1 MEKNNPFY
9 AWQNYIVKHSP
20 AVILQKLENLIL
32 DDGGIFK
39 DDPVFAEFRSL
50 SLQFRISLLMEWGRY
65 AEALAWLCLQTEL
78 NPHNFEAHALKEQ
91 LKKQLNFSK
100 EGNIVTVTNPSA
112 KGKVSMFDWGKVAG
126 MRTIK
131 AKIERDILLPLQ
143 NREMYIKNKV
153 SIPRGMLIY
162 GPPGCG
168 KTFIVKRIAELL
180 KFNYIEVSPSTVAS
194 TYVHGTQEKIKSLFE
209 EAKSKRP
216 SLLFIDEL
224 EGFVPNRNRADISFH
239 YQSEVNE
246 LLIQLNNAHENGIF
260 VVGATNY
267 LNLIDD
273 AVKRPGRFDLKLFIG
288 PPDIEARIDT
298 FKSLLKKR
306 NHRITNWLYI
316 GEETDNYTFAE
327 INFIVEQ
334 TAREVSHRGKDFID
348 LNDLMKVIVAYPPE
362 FDDLKIQS
370 YLT

>member
-1 MEKNNPFY
+1 MNANNPFF
-9 AWQNYIVKHSP
+9 AWQNLVVKHTPS
-20 AVILQKLENLIL
+20 VILQKLENLIQ

-39 DDPVFAEFRSL
+39 EDPAFIEFRSL
-50 SLQFRISLLMEWGRY
+50 SLQFRITLLMEWGRY

-78 NPHNFEAHALKEQ
+78 NPVNLEAQALKEQ
-91 LKKQLNFSK
+91 LKKELSFTK
-100 EGNIVTVTNPSA
+100 DGNIVTIGTNSS
-112 KGKVSMFDWGKVAG
+112 KGKASLFNWGPVAG

-131 AKIERDILLPLQ
+131 AKIERDILLPLK
-143 NREMYIKNKV
+143 NREMYEKNNV
-153 SIPRGMLIY
+153 SIPKGMLIY

-168 KTFIVKRIAELL
+168 KTFIVKRVAALL
-180 KFNYIEVSPSTVAS
+180 NFNFIEVSPSSVAS
-194 TYVHGTQEKIKSLFE
+194 TYVHGTQEKIKTLFD
-209 EAKSKRP
+209 EAKEKRP

-224 EGFVPNRNRADISFH
+224 EAFVPNRNRGDINFH
-239 YQSEVNE
+239 YQAEVNE
-246 LLIQLNNAHENGIF
+246 FLIQLNNAHQNGIF

-288 PPDIEARIDT
+288 PPDIEARIDA

-306 NHRITNWLYI
+306 AHHITNWIYI

-334 TAREVSHRGKDFID
+334 TSRDVSQKGKDYID
-348 LNDLMKVIVAYPPE
+348 LNDIMKVIVANPPE
-362 FDDLKIQS
+362 FDDLKLQS
-370 YLT
+370 YQL